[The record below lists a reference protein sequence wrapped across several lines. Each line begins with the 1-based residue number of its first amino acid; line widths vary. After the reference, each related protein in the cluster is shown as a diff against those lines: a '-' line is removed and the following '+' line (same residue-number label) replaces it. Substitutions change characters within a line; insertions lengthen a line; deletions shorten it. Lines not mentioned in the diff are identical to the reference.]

1 MSNFDE
7 TSTPAICENCLGKN
21 PYLEMIREVNGAEC
35 KTCTRVF
42 PVFKWAPVKG
52 GRFKRTVICLTCAR
66 ARNCCQSCMLDLTYG
81 IDLRTRDQLLK
92 LAGSK
97 TMDLLSA
104 PVNETSKK
112 YVANNLERKYLEL
125 GESGIESQEEK
136 RQKATEILQK
146 LSETKSN
153 NIKVKDN
160 EKENTNKKNSN
171 NNNNE
176 ANSKSNDNF
185 KLSSA
190 EILKL
195 TKGLPLNGT
204 LKNKPKNEETK
215 SFFIFGFNE
224 KFPEYLIKEFFS
236 DKFNIEI
243 EAITLNHKGGFG
255 YIYFKSRKISE
266 LVSELILK
274 SNGET
279 NPVNYYTAPF
289 LLIIDRTPVR
299 VCWGAPP
306 KNSLNHTN
314 AQLYKINSIV
324 KRQMKKFADQD
335 NKATASEKR
344 KVIESNS
351 TNTNSNKKKKSN
363 SVPLPPSKKINYK
376 SLQNDYEI

>member
-21 PYLEMIREVNGAEC
+21 PYLEMIRDVNGAEC

-97 TMDLLSA
+97 TMDLLST
-104 PVNETSKK
+104 PINETSKK
-112 YVANNLERKYLEL
+112 YVANNLEKKYLEL
-125 GESGIESQEEK
+125 GESGIESQDEK

-153 NIKVKDN
+153 SIKGN
-160 EKENTNKKNSN
+160 GKENDHKNGKRSN
-171 NNNNE
+171 DSNGE
-176 ANSKSNDNF
+176 TTGQNDNF
-185 KLSSA
+185 KLSNA

-204 LKNKPKNEETK
+204 LKNKPRNEETK

-224 KFPEYLIKEFFS
+224 KFPEYLIKEFFA

-243 EAITLNHKGGFG
+243 EAVTLNHKGGFG
-255 YIYFKSRKISE
+255 YIYFKPRKISE
-266 LVSELILK
+266 LVSESILK

-279 NPVNYYTAPF
+279 NPENYYTAPF
-289 LLIIDRTPVR
+289 LLIIDRTPIR

-306 KNSLNHTN
+306 KTSLNHTN

-324 KRQMKKFADQD
+324 KRQMKKFADKD
-335 NKATASEKR
+335 NQATASEKR
-344 KVIESNS
+344 KAIENND
-351 TNTNSNKKKKSN
+351 TDTNSNKKKKSK
-363 SVPLPPSKKINYK
+363 SVPLPPSKKIDYK
-376 SLQNDYEI
+376 SLQKDYEI